1 MKIIAGM
8 ALLAL
13 VGCQAGIPGKSTG
26 SDTPKPT
33 SFSTEETKAMLTRE
47 RAVMEG
53 IFKQLQL
60 KPRRTGT
67 GLMYA
72 FIDSSATPRIQDGQ
86 LVEMNRHIFL
96 SDGSPVDRDHGV
108 FRVGQDGRL
117 ELGLHE
123 GLPLTGP
130 GDSVVFVLPSHLA
143 YGMTGDG
150 PRVPAG
156 SALVIYLHILNVQP

>member
-1 MKIIAGM
+1 MKWIWTFLMPI
-8 ALLAL
+8 
-13 VGCQAGIPGKSTG
+13 VWSCQTGIPGKSNG
-26 SDTPKPT
+26 SEPPQPK
-33 SFSTEETKAMLTRE
+33 SFTTEETRAMLTRE

-53 IFKQLQL
+53 IFKQLNL
-60 KPRRTGT
+60 KPHRTGT

-72 FIDSSATPRIQDGQ
+72 FIDSASTPRIADGQ
-86 LVEMNRHIFL
+86 QVEMNRHIYL
-96 SDGSPVDRDHGV
+96 SDGSPVESDHGI